1 MTEREKHIQ
10 EFLAEASGAFQ
21 NLLED
26 LAKKYEVEDDYLYML
41 CLAAYNDEIQDQDKL
56 LISLSADVDDEME
69 FSTLQDAAT
78 RIYIQM
84 TEENPDTGTIDWWI
98 KNYGNGS
105 IN

>member
-1 MTEREKHIQ
+1 MTEREKQIQ

-41 CLAAYNDEIQDQDKL
+41 CLGTYNDETEDQDKL
-56 LISLSADVDDEME
+56 IISMSADVDDEME
-69 FSTLQDAAT
+69 FSSLHDAALQ
-78 RIYIQM
+78 IFVQM
-84 TEENPDTGTIDWWI
+84 NNKPDMGTIDWWI

>member
-21 NLLED
+21 NLLGD

-41 CLAAYNDEIQDQDKL
+41 CLGTYNNETEDQDKL
-56 LISLSADVDDEME
+56 IISMSADVDDEME
-69 FSTLQDAAT
+69 FSSLHDAALQ
-78 RIYIQM
+78 IFIQM
-84 TEENPDTGTIDWWI
+84 NDKPDTGTIDWWI